1 MELQGFFFEPN
12 QPDRFKDLDKPT
24 EAIFR
29 TLFGGLPFLA
39 NTGDRAIL
47 TRAGVSKTATDANV
61 NSRTNNDEPGASP
74 IGFTTFVRPSQ
85 IPMLIGGNGCTVSF
99 VPRMLGAPTNTDTGL
114 GVQDWRIDIS
124 PQPAPTSNDIVTI
137 APKNID
143 YVVGTAPN
151 YSVQTTNVPTAT
163 GLETMINT
171 LITNHNILAAKLS
184 ALAFTQQINRLDVG
198 DIVQTTVEPSSWY
211 ANVWL
216 EAAGG
221 VVQQLDYP
229 ELYLI
234 YGSTYNTGGEPVG
247 TFRLPDYRDKV
258 LRGKQ
263 AVGGVANGG
272 GGADSQSVVL
282 VAAQIPIH
290 NHAFSATTS
299 FSGDHFHGI
308 GTTEGA
314 ETDGTPAK
322 GKLGGAAGTASTT
335 PAGNHQHTISGTT
348 ADAGNSSPVVI
359 PTLPRYANIYYKI
372 KAKSA

>member
-1 MELQGFFFEPN
+1 MELRPFFFDPS

-24 EAIFR
+24 EAVFR
-29 TLFGGLPFLA
+29 TLFAGLPFLKDTA
-39 NTGDRAIL
+39 DRAIL
-47 TRAGVSKTATDANV
+47 TRAGVSKTATDANI

-85 IPMLIGGNGCTVSF
+85 IPRLLAGNGCIVSF
-99 VPRMLGAPTNTDTGL
+99 VPRMVGAPTNTDTGF

-124 PQPAPTSNDIVTI
+124 PQPAPTSNAIVTI

-171 LITNHNILAAKLS
+171 LIDNHNILAAKLA
-184 ALAFTQQINRLDVG
+184 ALSFTQQVNRLDVG
-198 DIVQTTVEPSSWY
+198 DIVQTTVEPSLWY
-211 ANVWL
+211 SNVWL

-221 VVQQLDYP
+221 VVLQADYP
-229 ELYLI
+229 ELFLVF
-234 YGSTYNTGGEPVG
+234 GTSYNTGGEPVG
-247 TFRLPDYRDKV
+247 TFRLPDYRDKI

-263 AVGGVANGG
+263 AIGGVAVGG

-282 VAAQIPIH
+282 VAAQMPIH
-290 NHAFSATTS
+290 NHTFSATTS
-299 FSGDHFHGI
+299 FSGEHYHSIGI
-308 GTTEGA
+308 TEGA

-322 GKLGGAAGTASTT
+322 GDLGGAAGTAYTT
-335 PAGNHQHTISGTT
+335 PAGNHQHTVSGTT
-348 ADAGNSSPVVI
+348 TDAGNSSPVVI